1 MCITFFAVLDGLASC
16 QGPGR
21 NRVENQRQGNLGMDQ
36 WTRVPKRMRDPL
48 GLTLVPE
55 GMNPRG
61 GWGGGVNQ
69 QLTKDGP
76 SPACHPTSVLRY
88 LSICSMC
95 L

>member
-61 GWGGGVNQ
+61 GG
-69 QLTKDGP
+69 
-76 SPACHPTSVLRY
+76 C
-88 LSICSMC
+88 
-95 L
+95 